1 MVKEYLCK
9 IENEFHDVLRKNPH
23 TIHFFCDLKNII
35 NCKNNKCNEKGYK
48 YDRDIEEELDE
59 SNIKLEDI
67 KNLYYQDSLN
77 ELFDKNNKL
86 DYLARRQRPTTT
98 IHWGQ
103 LKLFLSTLQFL
114 LYYAPRSQKVHV
126 VYAGSAW
133 GNNINVITKM
143 FPQCYWYLIDPRRHY
158 NLLYKNP
165 RVLEIKKEYFT
176 NEVAMYYKNKLKGE
190 FVLFITDIR
199 DAPTEELIDQDLRMQ
214 QEWVKIIEPEYSQLK
229 FRLPRIFKKYNYIE
243 GVIYNQVYSP
253 DTTTETR
260 LVTKKGAKN
269 IDYDVEDYEG
279 KCYYHNRISRV
290 CNYKQT
296 IKHSKNYLDNC
307 YDCTMFLLLLDKY
320 KKKYKKMFD
329 YGKIKDSNMDY
340 LIDFVISQL
349 GVYNKLETKTKD
361 ILDNLNF

>member
-1 MVKEYLCK
+1 M
-9 IENEFHDVLRKNPH
+9 
-23 TIHFFCDLKNII
+23 
-35 NCKNNKCNEKGYK
+35 
-48 YDRDIEEELDE
+48 
-59 SNIKLEDI
+59 
-67 KNLYYQDSLN
+67 
-77 ELFDKNNKL
+77 

-126 VYAGSAW
+126 VYAGSAL

-158 NLLYKNP
+158 HLLYKNSKI
-165 RVLEIKKEYFT
+165 LEIKKEYFT
-176 NEVAMYYKNKLKGE
+176 NETAMYYKNKLKGE

-199 DAPTEELIDQDLRMQ
+199 DAPTEELIDKDLRMQ
-214 QEWVKIIEPEYSQLK
+214 EDWIKIINPEYSQLK
-229 FRLPRIFKKYNYIE
+229 LRLPRIYKKYNYIE

-296 IKHSKNYLDNC
+296 IEHSKSYLDNC

-320 KKKYKKMFD
+320 KK
-329 YGKIKDSNMDY
+329 IQKD
-340 LIDFVISQL
+340 V
-349 GVYNKLETKTKD
+349 
-361 ILDNLNF
+361 